1 MPSTEFYSVLLAGG
15 SGTRFWPASRR
26 AHPKQLL
33 KLLDG
38 QSLLRAT
45 LERQGDLVDPE
56 HALVLTSAALS
67 APCQADLNELPASN
81 FFAEPVGRNTAA
93 SVAWAAVEV
102 ARRNPEAV
110 FAVLPADHVIPDS
123 ESYRASMRAAIEVA
137 SKEDALVT
145 FGIQPTYPA
154 TGYGYIEAAGGSD
167 EGGFQEVVRFVEKPD
182 AARAQEFLSAG
193 NFLWNSGMF
202 VWRAEVILEAFR
214 AHAPD
219 ILEPI
224 ERGASAG
231 DVAAVF
237 AEAPALPVDM
247 AILERADNVRVL
259 PISWPWSDLGAW
271 PSLPEVLGTDEQG
284 NCAAGGA
291 ELIAED
297 SRDCVVFSEGDERVA
312 LLGVE
317 GLVVVRSAGVTLV
330 CPAER
335 AQEVRQIVDRLG
347 DEAPELL

>member
-1 MPSTEFYSVLLAGG
+1 MSSTEFFSVLLAGG

-26 AHPKQLL
+26 SHPKQLL
-33 KLLDG
+33 QLLDG

-45 LERQGDLVDPE
+45 LQRQGELVDPD
-56 HALVLTSAALS
+56 HVMVLTSQALS
-67 APCQADLNELPASN
+67 ASCQAELGELPPSN

-102 ARRNPEAV
+102 ARRDPKAV
-110 FAVLPADHVIPDS
+110 FAVLPADHVIPDD
-123 ESYRASMRAAIEVA
+123 ESYRTSMRAAIELA
-137 SKEDALVT
+137 SKEDVLVT
-145 FGIQPTYPA
+145 FGIKPTYPA
-154 TGYGYIEAAGGSD
+154 TGYGYIEADTTGAGD
-167 EGGFQEVVRFVEKPD
+167 EPLEVVRFVEKPEQ
-182 AARAQEFLSAG
+182 ARAEEFLSAG
-193 NFLWNSGMF
+193 TFLWNSGMF

-214 AHAPD
+214 AHAPE
-219 ILEPI
+219 ILQVI
-224 ERGASAG
+224 ERGADSG
-231 DVAAVF
+231 DVAAHF
-237 AEAPALPVDM
+237 AEAPALPVDQ

-271 PSLPEVLGTDEQG
+271 PSLPEVLGADEDG

-291 ELIAED
+291 KLLAED
-297 SRDCVVFSEGDERVA
+297 SRDCTVFSEGEEHVA

-330 CPAER
+330 CPADR
-335 AQEVRQIVDRLG
+335 AQEVRRIVDRLG